1 MNTSL
6 FFSQGRKFQC
16 GILSL
21 RSLCFFF
28 GFSSLLILALLFTN
42 TAVRVNGTNQA
53 DKSSRLFYRLN
64 HKQSTDDANGKSAD
78 KRVGDITG
86 ESFKQIIKHDWEP
99 LFNLMLVVCTLQMTL
114 ELELPW
120 PPSVN
125 HYYRHVGPRVLIS
138 RDGRKY
144 RELVTALVN
153 RNGFR
158 PFPGRISLRAE
169 FYPPDWRRRDLDN
182 VGGKVL
188 LDTLQAA
195 GLFKDDSQIKR
206 ILLEMHEPIEGG
218 MCFIKLEDMDGI
230 EWKNEDR
237 TADDAGKSSRNS

>member
-1 MNTSL
+1 
-6 FFSQGRKFQC
+6 
-16 GILSL
+16 
-21 RSLCFFF
+21 
-28 GFSSLLILALLFTN
+28 
-42 TAVRVNGTNQA
+42 
-53 DKSSRLFYRLN
+53 
-64 HKQSTDDANGKSAD
+64 
-78 KRVGDITG
+78 
-86 ESFKQIIKHDWEP
+86 
-99 LFNLMLVVCTLQMTL
+99 MTL

-188 LDTLQAA
+188 CKPQGFSKMTVRSNESCLKCMNRSKAA
-195 GLFKDDSQIKR
+195 CVS
-206 ILLEMHEPIEGG
+206 
-218 MCFIKLEDMDGI
+218 
-230 EWKNEDR
+230 
-237 TADDAGKSSRNS
+237 